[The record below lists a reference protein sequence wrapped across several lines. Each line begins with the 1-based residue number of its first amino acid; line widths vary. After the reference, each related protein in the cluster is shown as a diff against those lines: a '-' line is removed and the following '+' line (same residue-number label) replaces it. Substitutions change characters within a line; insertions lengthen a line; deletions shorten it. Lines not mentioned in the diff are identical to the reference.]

1 MKDLNNIDEL
11 KLADKVVR
19 INRVSKVVKGGKRF
33 SFSALVV
40 VGDGEGRVG
49 YGMGKANEV
58 PNSIRKGAEKAKKN
72 LYNIPIV
79 NGTIPYQVIGN
90 YRSSKVLLKPASKG
104 TGVIAGGGVRAV
116 LEILGLTDILTK
128 SLGSANAHN
137 TVKATFDALSKLKS
151 PEAIALMR
159 DKDLDQIV

>member
-1 MKDLNNIDEL
+1 MKDINIDEL
-11 KLADKVVR
+11 NLTDKVVR

-40 VGDGEGRVG
+40 VGDGEGHIG

-58 PNSIRKGAEKAKKN
+58 PESIRKGAEKAKKN

-79 NGTIPYQVIGN
+79 KGNIPYQVIGN
-90 YRSSKVLLKPASKG
+90 YRSSKVLLKPAAKG

-116 LEILGLTDILTK
+116 LESLGLTDILTK
-128 SLGSANAHN
+128 NLGSANAHN
-137 TVKATFDALSKLKS
+137 TVKATFDALSKLRD
-151 PEAIALMR
+151 PEAIASSR
-159 DKDLDQIV
+159 DKSLEQIV